1 MTLNVYQYL
10 GKLGPTKKIKQK
22 NNKKW
27 SVKRTVLLPLT
38 LLLYLPSLLGN
49 VCFSC
54 DDWNCNKT

>member
-54 DDWNCNKT
+54 DD